1 MTPKSNLNSTAEL
14 FKLYKINKLYML
26 VEVLVTV
33 LLSWIVY
40 MILSELNLNSYL
52 CVGVSIL
59 LAVFIMASSFLK
71 RRKKVKK
78 TIDFDNLA
86 KKSPKLVIKKNC
98 EGFRIPE
105 EKFFKIT

>member
-52 CVGVSIL
+52 CLVVPIL
-59 LAVFIMASSFLK
+59 IAVFIMTTSFLK
-71 RRKKVKK
+71 RRKKIEKSVTKKKSLIKFVKK
-78 TIDFDNLA
+78 
-86 KKSPKLVIKKNC
+86 
-98 EGFRIPE
+98 
-105 EKFFKIT
+105 